1 MKICYLKEQYSRDD
15 SLNSGNI
22 HKAAQIIQEIL
33 FLDSYEFDRNEKNI
47 YISAWLIARVNM
59 GGGATEQTN

>member
-33 FLDSYEFDRNEKNI
+33 FLDSYEFYRNEKDI
-47 YISAWLIARVNM
+47 RCVSA
-59 GGGATEQTN
+59 